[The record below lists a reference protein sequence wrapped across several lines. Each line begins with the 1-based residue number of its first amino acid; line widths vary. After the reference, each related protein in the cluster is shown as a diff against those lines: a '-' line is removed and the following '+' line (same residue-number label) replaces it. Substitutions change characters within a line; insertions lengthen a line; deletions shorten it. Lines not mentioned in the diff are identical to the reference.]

1 MNGATETQRHRG
13 SLFLSRRG
21 AKHASD
27 EDAFHSLACAPLD
40 SKRGASGRARL
51 SASVSLWLPA
61 FVFFVTSLPV
71 RGADAPAPFRAGAAT
86 SNITPPLGTS
96 LSGHMT
102 DRKAT
107 HIHDELHARCL
118 VLDDGTTK
126 LAIVICDSCMLP
138 REVVDEAKRLIE
150 HRTKIPPSH
159 VLIAATHTHSA
170 PTATPVFQSKPD
182 PEYLK
187 FLTVRIADG
196 VQRAANNF
204 ASATVGWSVG
214 TCPQHVFNRRWR
226 MKPGTIPPDPF
237 GNTTDQVQMNPPV
250 GSDHLIEPAGPTD
263 PDVWVLVVDRPQD
276 FPRNIPI
283 AVVANYALHYVG
295 GVPGDHISADYFG
308 EVARLLENGVPDAP
322 TVALLSNGASGNI
335 NNVDFK
341 RPGNPQR
348 PYWKSRRV
356 GDDVSGVVTRT
367 LNGTRHASARL
378 SARTATLSLRVRKPT
393 ADEVKRAQDIVARAA
408 GGELRSLPEIYA
420 GETLAMKDYPDS
432 VELVLQVMRIG
443 DAVICAIPCE
453 VFVEIG
459 LELKAKSPLRPLAV
473 FSLANGY
480 NGYLPTP
487 EHHKLGGY
495 ETWRAKSSYLE
506 VDAAPKIIAKLLE
519 LLDAVK

>member
-1 MNGATETQRHRG
+1 MNCPQTV
-13 SLFLSRRG
+13 LVLIPW
-21 AKHASD
+21 
-27 EDAFHSLACAPLD
+27 LA
-40 SKRGASGRARL
+40 
-51 SASVSLWLPA
+51 LPA
-61 FVFFVTSLPV
+61 LATAGQP
-71 RGADAPAPFRAGAAT
+71 AKAPDAFRAGAST
-86 SNITPPLGTS
+86 SNITPALGAS
-96 LSGHMT
+96 LNGHMT

-126 LAIVICDSCMLP
+126 LAIAICDSCMLP

-150 HRTKIPPSH
+150 QRTQIPPSH

-196 VQRAANNF
+196 VQRAANNLAP
-204 ASATVGWSVG
+204 ASVGWGVG
-214 TCPQHVFNRRWR
+214 SCPQHVFNRRWL

-237 GNTTDQVQMNPPV
+237 GNTTDQVQMNPPAASENLV
-250 GSDHLIEPAGPTD
+250 EPAGPTD
-263 PDVWVLVVDRPQD
+263 PDVWVLSVYGK
-276 FPRNIPI
+276 NTHI
-283 AVVANYALHYVG
+283 ALLANYALHYVG
-295 GVPGDHISADYFG
+295 GHPGDHVSADYFG
-308 EVARLLENGVPDAP
+308 VFADALAQKRP
-322 TVALLSNGASGNI
+322 TLFPYNVLDRPYVGMLANGASGNI
-335 NNVDFK
+335 NNIDF
-341 RPGNPQR
+341 RRRRAAPE
-348 PYWKSRRV
+348 PYKQMV
-356 GDDVSGVVTRT
+356 GVAEDVAGAAMDG
-367 LNGTRHASARL
+367 LNDKPYVNKAKL
-378 SARTATLSLRVRKPT
+378 DARTTTLRLGVRKPR
-393 ADEVKRAQDIVARAA
+393 ADEVKRAQDIVANAA

-420 GETLAMKDYPDS
+420 GETLAMKDYPDT

-506 VDAAPKIIAKLLE
+506 VDAAPKITAKLLE
-519 LLDAVK
+519 LLETVK